1 MVNTKKEI
9 IILGLK
15 IFLMAIILLLLPIW
29 TFFYFLIGIPSVIL
43 AEFVE
48 NITGL
53 YLMSEITMIFFIPL
67 LFWLIAI
74 VKNDKFSVTEGES
87 LFRNFQII
95 ILTILLVFPI
105 AKYYILD
112 KNFYVGYFSMLL
124 PILLILILANR
135 REIKR
140 LLN

>member
-1 MVNTKKEI
+1 
-9 IILGLK
+9 
-15 IFLMAIILLLLPIW
+15 MAIILLLLPIW